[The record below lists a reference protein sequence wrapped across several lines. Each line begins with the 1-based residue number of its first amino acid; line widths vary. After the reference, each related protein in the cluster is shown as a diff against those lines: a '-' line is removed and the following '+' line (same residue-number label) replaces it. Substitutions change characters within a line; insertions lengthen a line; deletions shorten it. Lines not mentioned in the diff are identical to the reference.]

1 MLLWMKTVLKEN
13 YLLIDKLRS
22 LSLKFSYTDFMM
34 NMTLLSVVTPP
45 SIYQVRT
52 YLSMSGVRG
61 YIWLNI
67 QFTPDRNTKESMKKT
82 WNWLYSIDTYSM
94 ICILMAFLTIMGCV
108 LFNLILTLYKYDS
121 IWAIIIIKRIKYGF
135 MCVTIQ
141 ILNTGI
147 DTLERRKPR
156 CHSLGW

>member
-1 MLLWMKTVLKEN
+1 MKTVLKEN

-52 YLSMSGVRG
+52 YLSMGGVRG

-82 WNWLYSIDTYSM
+82 
-94 ICILMAFLTIMGCV
+94 
-108 LFNLILTLYKYDS
+108 
-121 IWAIIIIKRIKYGF
+121 
-135 MCVTIQ
+135 
-141 ILNTGI
+141 
-147 DTLERRKPR
+147 
-156 CHSLGW
+156 